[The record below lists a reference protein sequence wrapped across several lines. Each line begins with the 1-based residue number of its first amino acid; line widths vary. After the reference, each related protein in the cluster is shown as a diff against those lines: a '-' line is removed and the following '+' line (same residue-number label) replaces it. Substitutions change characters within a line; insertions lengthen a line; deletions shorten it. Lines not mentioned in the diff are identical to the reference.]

1 MPDSEKIPRLS
12 RLTSILL
19 KLQTKPFVSVKQLAE
34 DFQISKRTVY
44 RDIIALEASGVP
56 IVPIEGKGYSLIEG
70 YSIPPVMFTESEAN
84 ALILAEMI
92 IAKTKDDSL
101 IKEFNNVTDKIKS
114 VLKNSEKQK
123 ADFLSDRI
131 VIGKNWNYSRT
142 SSHLTDIQKA
152 ITNFDL
158 LKIEYQK
165 ENDPNITQRTIEPF
179 AIYHN
184 TFDDWI
190 LTAWCRLRNEFRNFR
205 IDRIIKLQ
213 KLDEKFTPHKI
224 TLAEYIEIQRKKHFR
239 KSVT

>member
-1 MPDSEKIPRLS
+1 MSDSGKISRLS

-34 DFQISKRTVY
+34 DFQITPRTIY
-44 RDIIALEASGVP
+44 RDIIALEESGVP
-56 IVPIEGKGYSLIEG
+56 ILPIDGKGYSLVEG

-92 IAKTKDDSL
+92 IAKTKDGSL
-101 IKEFNNVTDKIKS
+101 IKEFNKATDKIKS

-123 ADFLSDRI
+123 ANFLSNRI
-131 VIGKNWNYSRT
+131 TIGKNWDNAIT
-142 SSHLTDIQKA
+142 SSHLSEIQKA

-158 LKIEYQK
+158 IKIEYQK
-165 ENDPNITQRTIEPF
+165 ENDPNTSERTIEPF
-179 AIYHN
+179 AIYH
-184 TFDDWI
+184 TPYDEWI

-205 IDRIIKLQ
+205 MDRIIKFQ

-239 KSVT
+239 KSLT